1 MSQRG
6 GTENRIYAAID
17 LKSFYASVECVER
30 GLDPLTANLVV
41 ADKSRT
47 EKTICLA
54 VSPSLKSYGISGR
67 ARLFEVVQRVEEIN
81 RDRSF
86 RLHGKPFSGSSIF
99 GPELEKDPALKL
111 DYEVA
116 IPRMAYYMN
125 YSSRIYNI
133 YLKYVAAEDVHV
145 YSIDEVFIDLTDY
158 LPLYRLSAH
167 ELVMTMI
174 RHVLRETGITATAGI
189 GTNLY
194 LAKIAMDI
202 VAKKMPADSDGVRI
216 AELDET
222 GYRTE
227 LWGHRPLRDFW
238 RIGRGYTK
246 RLEANGMFTMGDI
259 ARCSLENEDLLYRLF
274 GINAELL
281 IDHAWGWEPCRI
293 SDIKAYRPENNSLSL
308 GQVLKE
314 PYPFDKAKIVVRE
327 MTDSLVLDMVEK
339 GLVAD
344 QMVLTV
350 GYDMASLEDPGIRK
364 KYKGEIAKDWYGRK
378 VPKQAHGSINLGRMM
393 SSTNRIIDAVMEL
406 YDRIVDPVLLVRR
419 MYVVANHVV
428 AEDLARKEREVSDEN
443 RQLDLFTDPA
453 EEDRQRAEEE
463 EELDREHRRQEAV
476 LEIRKK
482 YGKNAILKGTNFMDG
497 ATARERNAQIGGHRA

>member
-116 IPRMAYYMN
+116 TPRMAYYMN

-428 AEDLARKEREVSDEN
+428 AEDLARKEREVSEEN

>member
-428 AEDLARKEREVSDEN
+428 AEDLARKEREVSEEN

-453 EEDRQRAEEE
+453 EEDRQRTEEE

>member
-116 IPRMAYYMN
+116 TPRMAYYMN

-350 GYDMASLEDPGIRK
+350 GYDTVSLEDPGIRK

-428 AEDLARKEREVSDEN
+428 AEDLARKERKVSDEN

>member
-116 IPRMAYYMN
+116 TPRMAYYMN

-314 PYPFDKAKIVVRE
+314 PYPFEKAKIVVRE

-339 GLVAD
+339 DLVAD
-344 QMVLTV
+344 QMMLTV